1 MNIENWL
8 RAAHPQK
15 IGIAIGF
22 AVMLALVVAPGA
34 YIQQAVFGLLD
45 MDAYT
50 LYAAVHGDAINR
62 LPTFIDWLS
71 ISTAPEFMAI
81 SLAAAA
87 FAVTRQKRA
96 EFLFSIFIGVAV
108 GLSVNDTV
116 SAIRADALSVSYLVK
131 NIIAN
136 LAGAAFVV
144 CLAAVAILLS
154 TAISDRRNPLIA
166 NTTVPTILGFVCSGI
181 IYGVLGLFTHLMP
194 VNAVISLEG
203 AVSGYISRDP
213 PSSLDQRDSRT
224 FTLIPSDLR
233 FKRLEITGSDDLSVL
248 WERTETNTEFS
259 LSVHLVD
266 TCWSSSDL
274 DEEPEFA
281 PIFVQDNVKTVEI
294 VSNATSKQIQV
305 LGDQLGFE
313 VTDSPISSFWVDND
327 QALSSVDITE
337 FLASDARVV
346 TSTDGT
352 ISIRLTG
359 ATLARSEDMTVLS
372 EKYFTLNVDGT
383 TLRLEILPPPMLN
396 DEKIGDCSFVKA
408 ETDENGNFKLDNV
421 VIGGVFLMIERT
433 TVPVGYVSD
442 TDGIL
447 HIENANGWLEVPDI
461 STQSLN
467 SSEGRVNFLS
477 FSSPSSL
484 VVIDGTQVDMTAGQN
499 FAGFGNV
506 YTRYR
511 NDGVLLATGEL
522 KAAWA
527 EGKRLN
533 QTRWE
538 RVPTELRVALLTAFA
553 TFMLWASR
561 RLIRIDWSSW
571 SQENLL

>member
-8 RAAHPQK
+8 RAVHPQK

-34 YIQQAVFGLLD
+34 YIQEAVFGLLD
-45 MDAYT
+45 MDSFT

-62 LPTFIDWLS
+62 MPAFIDWLS
-71 ISTAPEFMAI
+71 LSTAPEFMII
-81 SLAAAA
+81 SLATAV

-96 EFLFSIFIGVAV
+96 NFLFSIFIGVAV
-108 GLSVNDTV
+108 GLSLNDTV

-131 NIIAN
+131 NVISN
-136 LAGAAFVV
+136 LAGAVFVV
-144 CLAAVAILLS
+144 CLAAAAILLS
-154 TAISDRRNPLIA
+154 NAISARRNPLIA
-166 NTTVPTILGFVCSGI
+166 HATAPVILGFLCSGM
-181 IYGVLGLFTHLMP
+181 IYGVLGLFTHLLP

-213 PSSLDQRDSRT
+213 PSSSGQQDSRT

-233 FKRLEITGSDDLSVL
+233 FDRLELTGSDNLSVL
-248 WERTETNTEFS
+248 WERTKADTEFS
-259 LSVHLVD
+259 LSIYLVD
-266 TCWSSSDL
+266 GCWSSSDL
-274 DEEPEFA
+274 DEEPEFS
-281 PIFVQDNVKTVEI
+281 PVFVQDNISTVEI
-294 VSNATSKQIQV
+294 VSNATSKQLQV
-305 LGDQLGFE
+305 LGDQQRFE
-313 VTDSPISSFWVDND
+313 VVESPLSSFWIDND

-337 FLASDARVV
+337 FLATDARVT

-359 ATLARSEDMTVLS
+359 ATLVRGEETTVFS
-372 EKYFTLNVDGT
+372 EKFFTMNVDDT
-383 TLRLEILPPPMLN
+383 TLRLELLPPPMLS
-396 DEKIGDCSFVKA
+396 DEEASNCSFLDAKA
-408 ETDENGNFKLDNV
+408 DRGGNLRLNNV
-421 VIGGVFLMIERT
+421 VMGGVLLMIERK
-433 TVPVGYVSD
+433 TVPIGYVND

-447 HIENANGWLEVPDI
+447 HIEDANGWLKLPNI

-467 SSEGRVNFLS
+467 NAGGRVNFLS
-477 FSSPSSL
+477 FSSPSSR
-484 VVIDGTQVDMTAGQN
+484 VVIDGAQVDMTAGQN
-499 FAGFGNV
+499 FAGFGSV

-522 KAAWA
+522 KAAWG

-538 RVPTELRVALLTAFA
+538 RVPTELRIAILTAFA
-553 TFMLWASR
+553 TFMLWGSR
-561 RLIRIDWSSW
+561 RLSRFDWSSW